1 MARPEER
8 GFLDIIPGWDAIET
22 LWDDPETLWE
32 GGETGTGGGAG
43 KPAARIGDAI
53 SHGGVIVAGS
63 PNVFIEGPAS
73 ARVGDA
79 VICSTHGAQVIV
91 SGSTTV
97 FVNGPQKARM
107 GDLISCGAIIV
118 AGAPRT
124 LVGG

>member
-1 MARPEER
+1 VPQ
-8 GFLDIIPGWDAIET
+8 
-22 LWDDPETLWE
+22 
-32 GGETGTGGGAG
+32 
-43 KPAARIGDAI
+43 AARIGDAI
-53 SHGGVIVAGS
+53 SHGGAIVAGS

-79 VICSTHGAQVIV
+79 VLCAIHGSQVIV

-97 FVNGPQKARM
+97 FVNGPQKARL
-107 GDLISCGAIIV
+107 GDSVSCGATIV